1 MNFKVQ
7 LKFSFQT
14 HSISFQEA
22 TDLYKLE
29 KMNSTLRSIRN
40 FLELISAECLHA
52 PRDRNIADAADKGD
66 LAAVRGHLRRDRRC
80 LDQLFGDRS
89 AALHWAAGRDRT
101 GAIVKFLLAQG
112 AAVDIVDGYS
122 GPGPQAPPGS
132 RRVVPPTSAAEVG
145 HRCTTQQC
153 TASRRTP
160 GCCWPR
166 RPRRTSRTSAAGGLS
181 RYHRQTR

>member
-1 MNFKVQ
+1 MNLKFKF
-7 LKFSFQT
+7 KFSFQT

-29 KMNSTLRSIRN
+29 KMNSILRSIRN
-40 FLELISAECLHA
+40 FRELISAECLHA
-52 PRDRNIADAADKGD
+52 RRDDDIAEAAGASD

-80 LDQLFGDRS
+80 LDQRFDGV
-89 AALHWAAGRDRT
+89 AALHRAAGRDRT

-160 GCCWPR
+160 GCCWP
-166 RPRRTSRTSAAGGLS
+166 
-181 RYHRQTR
+181 